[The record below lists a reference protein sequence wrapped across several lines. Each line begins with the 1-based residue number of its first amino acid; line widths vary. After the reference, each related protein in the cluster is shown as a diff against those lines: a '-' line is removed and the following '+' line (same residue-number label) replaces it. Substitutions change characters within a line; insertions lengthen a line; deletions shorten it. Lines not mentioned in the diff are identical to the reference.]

1 MGGPIDRRGREGEEW
16 PGEKRWKGR
25 GGGEEEEEKMVEVV
39 RWTGRCCL
47 CPPPPG
53 LRVCVRAS
61 PLFVGKGKAASPAN
75 YCVFNSTVYMV
86 FTLYYFYIS

>member
-1 MGGPIDRRGREGEEW
+1 MPQMQLSRWRYHVSEARRW
-16 PGEKRWKGR
+16 
-25 GGGEEEEEKMVEVV
+25 
-39 RWTGRCCL
+39 RCHDCKIL
-47 CPPPPG
+47 PPPG